1 MMEATLMIIIT
12 AVITIEDAGM
22 VVIGEETVETEDGD
36 IEVMAVVGEEETMIE
51 EMIGIVEMI
60 DQVEEEVEDRA
71 VLLETPQT
79 LTTTL
84 ITIMEKEKKIVIS
97 AELTEIM

>member
-12 AVITIEDAGM
+12 AAITIEDAET
-22 VVIGEETVETEDGD
+22 VVTGEETVETEDGG